1 MVQLGWGTAMEA
13 DVQAYSLIFNLNKSL
28 SPSRY
33 KNFLTPAMK
42 KEEIKFTV
50 LVYDSSDD
58 LSEDDAFLLSEARS
72 VTQFAYAPYSNF
84 QVGAIARMT
93 NGEIVSGSNQENAS
107 YPAGIC
113 AERVLLSSA
122 ASQHPGIAI
131 STIAISYHNLKGKSD
146 RPVSP
151 CGICRQS
158 LVEFEQRFGQPVRII
173 LSGMEGKV
181 QIIENATSLMPLAF
195 GATDLQ

>member
-1 MVQLGWGTAMEA
+1 MQ
-13 DVQAYSLIFNLNKSL
+13 
-28 SPSRY
+28 
-33 KNFLTPAMK
+33 
-42 KEEIKFTV
+42 KEEYKFSITI
-50 LVYDSSDD
+50 YDSMEE
-58 LSEDDAFLLSEARS
+58 LNQEDSFLLSKARS

-84 QVGAIARMT
+84 LVGAIAQLI
-93 NGEIVSGSNQENAS
+93 NGEIVTGTNQENAS

-122 ASQHPGIAI
+122 SSQFPGIAI
-131 STIAISYHNLKGKSD
+131 ETVAIAYNNLKGNSD

-158 LVEFEQRFGQPVRII
+158 FAEFQQRTKNPIRIL

-181 QIIENATSLMPLAF
+181 HVIENAADLLPLVFSAE
-195 GATDLQ
+195 DLK